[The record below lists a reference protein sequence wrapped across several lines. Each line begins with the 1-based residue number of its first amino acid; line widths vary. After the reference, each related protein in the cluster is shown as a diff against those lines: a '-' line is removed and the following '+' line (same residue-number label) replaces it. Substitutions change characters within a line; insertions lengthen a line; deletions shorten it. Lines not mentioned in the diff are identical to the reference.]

1 MNEASGGDA
10 SAFGSAAR
18 QPVMSCGANAFLPLG
33 RAAEIARRIFERY
46 AETRSF
52 CRVYDELNDAGI
64 LASERGSW

>member
-1 MNEASGGDA
+1 
-10 SAFGSAAR
+10 
-18 QPVMSCGANAFLPLG
+18 MSCGANAFLPLG